1 MKSVGLFVLL
11 ALSACSA
18 VPSAA
23 WQEPHDDPDR
33 PTRVGL
39 YLGQRNLDEDDY
51 EPVDEQVML
60 GIEFVH
66 EARESVVGWEFGLAG
81 SAVEETVEVSSSNVD
96 LEATTG
102 EVYAGIRKSIGSG
115 RLRPYIGGGVAY
127 IQSELE
133 ASDGALTVSADDGS
147 IAAYAHAG
155 VSLSLTPGFFIGLD
169 LRLLFASDVDYR
181 FDELNLELESDVD
194 YLQLALTIGGAF

>member
-1 MKSVGLFVLL
+1 MKSVGLLVLL

-18 VPSAA
+18 VPTAA
-23 WQEPHDDPDR
+23 WQEPHENPDR

-60 GIEFVH
+60 GLEFVH
-66 EARESVVGWEFGLAG
+66 EAADSVVGWEFGLAG
-81 SAVEETVEVSSSNVD
+81 SADEETVQILGEDVD
-96 LEATTG
+96 VEATTG

-115 RLRPYIGGGVAY
+115 RFRPYIGGGVAY

-133 ASDGALTVSADDGS
+133 VSTPLGSADVDDGS
-147 IAAYAHAG
+147 IAGYLHVG
-155 VSLSLTPGFFIGLD
+155 VSFDLTPGFFIGVD
-169 LRLLFASDVDYR
+169 LRALLGSDVEYEG
-181 FDELNLELESDVD
+181 FESDAD
-194 YLQLALTIGGAF
+194 YEQLALTIGGAF